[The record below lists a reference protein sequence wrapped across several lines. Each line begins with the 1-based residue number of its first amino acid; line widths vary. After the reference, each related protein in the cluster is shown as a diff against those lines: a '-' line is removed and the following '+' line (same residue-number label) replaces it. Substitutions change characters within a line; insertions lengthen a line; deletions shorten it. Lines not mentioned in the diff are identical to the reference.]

1 MTELGNF
8 GDYRGVFV
16 EITRMDHGH
25 GGPGWEFGT
34 CLWSPTKNRADADR
48 YSLMREPARGDLV
61 LHFLRDQWP
70 DGIDTRLCG
79 SSKVARPAQEVRQ
92 PPPTP
97 GDWGGFDAYYRI
109 DLERFDRFPSPVP
122 LRTLVDEYGDS
133 IRRELVG
140 SNPRFYP
147 FTTHGDA
154 IRTVQGIYLARCTQ
168 ELFDVFRAA
177 LGIEEAGPAAD
188 APAAQRSYAEGRRMA
203 AERLFFARN
212 PRLAAAA
219 KAHHGTACMVCGF
232 DFGHAYGELGAGYIE
247 AHHLD
252 PLSERDPAE
261 WTAEVTTSVEQ
272 VAVVCA
278 NCHRMI
284 HRKRPALTLDELRNH
299 RHRADLARSSAS
311 Q

>member
-1 MTELGNF
+1 MTHLGAF
-8 GDYRGVFV
+8 GDYRAVYV
-16 EITRMDHGH
+16 EITKMDHGH

-48 YSLMREPARGDLV
+48 YSLMRDPARGDLV
-61 LHFLRDQWP
+61 LHFLRDQWS
-70 DGIDTRLCG
+70 DGIDTRLCA
-79 SSKVARPAQEVRQ
+79 SSLVTRPAQEVKQ
-92 PPPTP
+92 QPPTP
-97 GDWGGFDAYYRI
+97 GAWAGFDAYYRI
-109 DLERFDRFPSPVP
+109 DLERFARFPSPVP
-122 LRTLVDEYGDS
+122 LRTLVDEYGDT
-133 IRRELVG
+133 IRREIVG
-140 SNPRFYP
+140 SNPGYYP
-147 FTTHGDA
+147 FNTHGST

-177 LGIEEAGPAAD
+177 LGIEEAAGPTKE

-219 KAHHGTACMVCGF
+219 KAYHGTACMVCGF
-232 DFGHAYGELGAGYIE
+232 EFGRAYGELGTGYIE

-252 PLSERDPAE
+252 PLSERDAAE
-261 WTAEVTTSVEQ
+261 WTATVTTNVDQ

-284 HRKRPALTLDELRNH
+284 HRKRPALTLEQVKAYQRRASDEGGH
-299 RHRADLARSSAS
+299 
-311 Q
+311 